1 MSETDRRKGLFTK
14 LDSVLGVSEKKF
26 KSEKK
31 GDGLRL
37 KWGRLMVNAI
47 GVYGRLLDTEELE
60 LRVEKLESQIKD
72 GVLIPSEEHK
82 QETKQFRR

>member
-14 LDSVLGVSEKKF
+14 LDSVLSVSEKKF
-26 KSEKK
+26 RTEKK
-31 GDGLRL
+31 RDELRL

-47 GVYGRLLDTEELE
+47 GVYGRLLDSEELE

-72 GVLIPSEEHK
+72 GVLIPGEEH
-82 QETKQFRR
+82 

>member
-14 LDSVLGVSEKKF
+14 LNSVLSVSEKKF

-31 GDGLRL
+31 GDELRL

-60 LRVEKLESQIKD
+60 LRVEKLESQIKN
-72 GVLIPSEEHK
+72 GVVIPGEEHK
-82 QETKQFRR
+82 QKTKRY